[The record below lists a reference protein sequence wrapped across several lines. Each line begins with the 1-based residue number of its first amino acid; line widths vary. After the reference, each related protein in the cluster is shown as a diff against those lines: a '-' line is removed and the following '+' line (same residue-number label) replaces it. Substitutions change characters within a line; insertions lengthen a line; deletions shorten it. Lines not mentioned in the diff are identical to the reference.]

1 MVALS
6 HWSRKVGLV
15 GEIKTASSI
24 LPWPSMWT
32 TNCLNTFII
41 QKIVDNLSW
50 QLVAPESLGLM
61 LLILSNLW
69 KVIRNTF
76 IQPVP
81 FPVGMTD
88 DPCCMW
94 TLSLACLVTGI
105 FKETEF
111 LTELKKPLPNNS
123 LQSSQTIDRTNKE
136 TNKNWRFGVSSF
148 MWTGVQCVWSII
160 LQSKSHVCVF
170 IPLWRIL
177 WGLNFTSARWAS
189 TLVQERSTWPS
200 PSLHRTCMY
209 IRIKVDPYRNFYC
222 IFGPIA
228 VWKKRHPALIFYSVH
243 SIFNGRSTG
252 FIWSTEIL
260 VVIVCFWS
268 QRAAFFAL
276 PAVVDAALIDLAS

>member
-1 MVALS
+1 
-6 HWSRKVGLV
+6 
-15 GEIKTASSI
+15 
-24 LPWPSMWT
+24 MWT

-50 QLVAPESLGLM
+50 QLIAPESLGLM
-61 LLILSNLW
+61 SLIQSNLW
-69 KVIRNTF
+69 KVIRNRF

-105 FKETEF
+105 FKRLNF
-111 LTELKKPLPNNS
+111 SQNS
-123 LQSSQTIDRTNKE
+123 KSRCQITHFSHLRRLIVQIKRPTKT
-136 TNKNWRFGVSSF
+136 GVSASHHSC
-148 MWTGVQCVWSII
+148 GLEGRISVLSII

-189 TLVQERSTWPS
+189 TLVQECSTWPS

-243 SIFNGRSTG
+243 SIFNGHSTG
-252 FIWSTEIL
+252 FVWSTEIL

-268 QRAAFFAL
+268 QRAASFAL